1 MAAMT
6 SPARL
11 TQRLTF
17 SASVDQLVLI
27 ACVFWAFSANRL
39 FLGAALKQHGD
50 VPVAGFA
57 LALVVMLVALHY
69 LLIAPFAYRHTVKP
83 LLTFLL
89 FGTAIATHYMRTYGV
104 VLDTS
109 MMTNVWRTDPVEAR
123 ELLSWGLVTHLL
135 LFAALPAALLWRV
148 RVVAQ
153 PWPRAT
159 AVKLGGLA

>member
-57 LALVVMLVALHY
+57 PNFSPMPRM
-69 LLIAPFAYRHTVKP
+69 APP
-83 LLTFLL
+83 P
-89 FGTAIATHYMRTYGV
+89 FGSVTCGGV
-104 VLDTS
+104 
-109 MMTNVWRTDPVEAR
+109 NGA
-123 ELLSWGLVTHLL
+123 G
-135 LFAALPAALLWRV
+135 AASFPFS
-148 RVVAQ
+148 
-153 PWPRAT
+153 
-159 AVKLGGLA
+159 